1 MWKGTIDYLPPIACD
16 IILSLIS
23 NSSEAEDDVTP
34 IEDKLLE
41 WRRLPMSYHHDQ
53 MNLCR
58 FYGPLGMSIMDEGLR
73 LKELNLLLS
82 TAYSQTLKAKVVHC
96 KMET

>member
-1 MWKGTIDYLPPIACD
+1 M
-16 IILSLIS
+16 
-23 NSSEAEDDVTP
+23 TP

-58 FYGPLGMSIMDEGLR
+58 FYGPLGMSIMAEGLR
-73 LKELNLLLS
+73 LKELDPRYAYGVAEVIWQKAAEDNLLLS
-82 TAYSQTLKAKVVHC
+82 TAYSQTLKAKAVH
-96 KMET
+96 KIAEQDEDN